1 MAKKDME
8 VEMEAMPVDNVG
20 IMQGFLEMMNED
32 DDEFEEDDEY
42 EAGEMLGRT
51 PDSPE
56 ILMNNLR
63 GDMRSI
69 DARRDELA
77 DMVGYAAAAETPEP
91 VLAMLQ
97 PVLAQQ
103 GIGAMMPPGP
113 MPPGGISPVG
123 APNMPNVPN
132 VPNVPNMPSEMMAPM
147 QPMPA
152 GGIGDMAPG
161 AMPPGPP
168 PLQMARG
175 GVVQRFSQGGVPKK
189 DADASEE
196 NDASSILGYSSST
209 LPASRSLVE
218 SIMAR
223 QPGRISDLAQLA
235 GQKTRVYEQLLGG
248 NQGDLAKLGFL
259 TSLGER
265 GFAYAA
271 NVDPITGQPLR
282 GSALSRFA
290 GAARGLP
297 AEMMKMAAAKRK
309 EDQALKLAGL
319 KSAEETIVAERAAN
333 QKLLE
338 LKTDIAKEEI
348 KAAGKG
354 GKVTG
359 TPFNQYQELI
369 TSWVQGTLDP
379 AGQTRILNAVTQM
392 VQPTMVTVTDKF
404 NNVTTEVRRA
414 DIPRSFVD
422 GLVRNYGKEAA
433 DKWIESLGPGI
444 KVSSLAFPTVKV
456 AEGAAA
462 PSAEPTTGE
471 GITGG
476 VAVET
481 TEPAPKTPE
490 GAQLVVSSYLLPSTD
505 PSKPKLWGT
514 RGYLAGPLNTAEA
527 FIASNIPFDV
537 PPNVIDKTRKDA
549 VKANEALIKA
559 LSVNDGRLSNDEM
572 QRLRPLIGLT
582 PRVFGSE
589 GAMSTALVSLDDA
602 LLREKENYS
611 KIIEQPDKH
620 LARTIDEA
628 RVKVNLIDTY
638 RQSLGVPP
646 SIMSS
651 EQLKG
656 SGLRAGEEYV
666 DKRDPNKF
674 SIGRKDTFS
683 YREEAAIK
691 SFQRENPGKEYVVIM
706 PSGKMKRYGAP
717 GKTQ

>member
-132 VPNVPNMPSEMMAPM
+132 VPNVPNMPSDMMAPM

-235 GQKTRVYEQLLGG
+235 GQKTRAYEQLLG
-248 NQGDLAKLGFL
+248 
-259 TSLGER
+259 
-265 GFAYAA
+265 
-271 NVDPITGQPLR
+271 V
-282 GSALSRFA
+282 
-290 GAARGLP
+290 
-297 AEMMKMAAAKRK
+297 MKMAAAKRK

-471 GITGG
+471 DITGG

-490 GAQLVVSSYLLPSTD
+490 GAQLVASSYLLPSTD
-505 PSKPKLWGT
+505 PSKPKLWNT

-527 FIASNIPFDV
+527 FITSNVPGM
-537 PPNVIDKTRKDA
+537 PPNVVDKVRKDA
-549 VKANEALIKA
+549 IKANEGLISALATNEGK
-559 LSVNDGRLSNDEM
+559 LSVDEM
-572 QRLRPLIGLT
+572 QRLRPI
-582 PRVFGSE
+582 S
-589 GAMSTALVSLDDA
+589 LV
-602 LLREKENYS
+602 
-611 KIIEQPDKH
+611 
-620 LARTIDEA
+620 
-628 RVKVNLIDTY
+628 
-638 RQSLGVPP
+638 
-646 SIMSS
+646 
-651 EQLKG
+651 
-656 SGLRAGEEYV
+656 
-666 DKRDPNKF
+666 
-674 SIGRKDTFS
+674 
-683 YREEAAIK
+683 
-691 SFQRENPGKEYVVIM
+691 
-706 PSGKMKRYGAP
+706 
-717 GKTQ
+717 

>member
-132 VPNVPNMPSEMMAPM
+132 VPNVPNMPSDMMAPM

-196 NDASSILGYSSST
+196 DDASSILGYSSST

-235 GQKTRVYEQLLGG
+235 GQKTRAYEQLLGG

-369 TSWVQGTLDP
+369 TPWVQGTLDP

-433 DKWIESLGPGI
+433 DKWIQSLGPGI

-471 GITGG
+471 DITGG

-490 GAQLVVSSYLLPSTD
+490 GAQLVASSYLLPSTD
-505 PSKPKLWGT
+505 PSKPKLWNT

-527 FIASNIPFDV
+527 FITSNVPGM
-537 PPNVIDKTRKDA
+537 PPNVVDKVRKDA
-549 VKANEALIKA
+549 IKANEGLIRALATNEGK
-559 LSVNDGRLSNDEM
+559 LSVDEM
-572 QRLRPLIGLT
+572 QKLRPLIGLT
-582 PRVFGSE
+582 PRVFGGE

-602 LLREKENYS
+602 LLKEKENYS

>member
-132 VPNVPNMPSEMMAPM
+132 VPNVPNMPSDMMAPM

-196 NDASSILGYSSST
+196 DDASSILGYSSST

-235 GQKTRVYEQLLGG
+235 GQKTRAYEQLLGG

-369 TSWVQGTLDP
+369 TPWVQGTLDP

-471 GITGG
+471 DITGG

-490 GAQLVVSSYLLPSTD
+490 GAQLVASSYLLPSTD
-505 PSKPKLWGT
+505 PSKPKLWNT

-527 FIASNIPFDV
+527 FITSNVPGM
-537 PPNVIDKTRKDA
+537 PPNVVDKVRKDA
-549 VKANEALIKA
+549 IKANEGLIRALA
-559 LSVNDGRLSNDEM
+559 VNDGRLSVDEM

-582 PRVFGSE
+582 PRVFGGE

-602 LLREKENYS
+602 LLKEKENYS

>member
-132 VPNVPNMPSEMMAPM
+132 VPNVPNMPSDMMAPM

-549 VKANEALIKA
+549 VKANEALISA
-559 LSVNDGRLSNDEM
+559 LSVNDGKLSNDEM

-582 PRVFGSE
+582 PRVFGE
-589 GAMSTALVSLDDA
+589 
-602 LLREKENYS
+602 RRRNE
-611 KIIEQPDKH
+611 H
-620 LARTIDEA
+620 
-628 RVKVNLIDTY
+628 
-638 RQSLGVPP
+638 
-646 SIMSS
+646 
-651 EQLKG
+651 G
-656 SGLRAGEEYV
+656 SCV
-666 DKRDPNKF
+666 
-674 SIGRKDTFS
+674 IG
-683 YREEAAIK
+683 
-691 SFQRENPGKEYVVIM
+691 
-706 PSGKMKRYGAP
+706 
-717 GKTQ
+717 